1 MIAFLFVLFSIL
13 RAADDSETTSINF
26 SADVKLLMKLIINS
40 LYSNKEI
47 FLRELISNAVDA
59 MNKIKIE
66 NETNS
71 STPGEADGRKFEV
84 LVIPDEDLDELTVI
98 DRGIGMDRDELVQ
111 NLGTIAHRFFFFC
124 VFQIYNN

>member
-1 MIAFLFVLFSIL
+1 MIAFLFIFFSIL
-13 RAADDSETTSINF
+13 SAVDDGTTTNMNF

-59 MNKIKIE
+59 MNKVKILNQTDPSIMGEGDIK
-66 NETNS
+66 
-71 STPGEADGRKFEV
+71 KLEV

-98 DRGIGMDRDELVQ
+98 DHGIGMDKQELIT
-111 NLGTIAHRFFFFC
+111 NLGTIAHRFFF
-124 VFQIYNN
+124 